1 VTYSSYPLILSGV
14 SFEGQQALPALSS
27 CRSHNTNKQRRAT
40 GLGEASREARR
51 GRGRETNV
59 DGFDVGSR
67 EDGDGKCRQD
77 ASDGGKQKNAFLKRL
92 ISNLEGAT
100 LPLSSPTPSR
110 VLFSAYELLYLI
122 ARTFQNHQ
130 GCAS

>member
-1 VTYSSYPLILSGV
+1 M
-14 SFEGQQALPALSS
+14 
-27 CRSHNTNKQRRAT
+27 
-40 GLGEASREARR
+40 
-51 GRGRETNV
+51 

-67 EDGDGKCRQD
+67 EDGGGKCIQD
-77 ASDGGKQKNAFLKRL
+77 ASDGEKQKNAFLKRL

-100 LPLSSPTPSR
+100 LPLSSPNPSL